1 MTNPR
6 RREPGALY
14 YEVFIYRPIPYATVV
29 LAVVVLHLSMVA
41 ECRLCQGDPDA
52 GSQWTM

>member
-6 RREPGALY
+6 RRDPGALN
-14 YEVFIYRPIPYATVV
+14 YEVFIYRPIPCATVV
-29 LAVVVLHLSMVA
+29 LTVVVLYLSMVA
-41 ECRLCQGDPDA
+41 ECQLCQGNPDA